1 MKVPAMSDLDLQPLT
16 PSPLKR
22 RRQAGMTLIE
32 VIVVLAIGA
41 LIIGGALSLYTSA
54 SASQSTNQFNAELA
68 ALRAATKSL
77 YAGQGGYAVGSLN
90 TVLINAKKVPTTMT
104 VVSPVIN
111 HSMNGTVTVTG
122 ATTNFTITATAI
134 PTEVCVGVVAAASG
148 YTQIQVG
155 SNAARTT
162 FPVPTA
168 TASTD
173 CAAAATQNIVFTS
186 L

>member
-1 MKVPAMSDLDLQPLT
+1 MSRTFSVTQRT
-16 PSPLKR
+16 
-22 RRQAGMTLIE
+22 RQAGMTLIE

-41 LIIGGALSLYTSA
+41 LIIGGALSLYTSG
-54 SASQSTNQFNAELA
+54 SASQSTNQFNAEIA

-77 YAGQGGYAVGSLN
+77 YAGQGGYAVGSIN
-90 TVLINAKKVPTTMT
+90 SVLINGKKVPSTMT
-104 VVSPVIN
+104 VSGTTIN

-122 ATTNFTITATAI
+122 ATSNFTITATAI

-148 YTQIQVG
+148 YTSIKVG
-155 SNAARTT
+155 TNAARTT

-173 CAAAATQNIVFTS
+173 CAVAATQDIVFTS